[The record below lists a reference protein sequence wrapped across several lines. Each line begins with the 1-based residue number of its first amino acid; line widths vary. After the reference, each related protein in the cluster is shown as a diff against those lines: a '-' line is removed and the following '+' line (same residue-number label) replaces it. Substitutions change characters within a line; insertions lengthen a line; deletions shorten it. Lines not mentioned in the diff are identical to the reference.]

1 LNTKVADLATLFH
14 FQKGY
19 IGFFST
25 EIARKQLP
33 TLNVSPCSWSQFFKL
48 FHSKFEML
56 IYMKVVFLN
65 QMDNFPE
72 GRILSV

>member
-1 LNTKVADLATLFH
+1 
-14 FQKGY
+14 
-19 IGFFST
+19 
-25 EIARKQLP
+25 
-33 TLNVSPCSWSQFFKL
+33 
-48 FHSKFEML
+48 ML